1 MIHQSEI
8 TSRQFVTQLA
18 WIVLACAVLFS
29 AHALAD
35 EGRDQLFD
43 ALKNASTEEEARA
56 IEDQIWE
63 SWMADAP
70 DMHIRLKIETAMQ
83 RRHVYD
89 LEGAETILDEVVE
102 AAPDYSEGWNQRAF
116 IYFLQGNYEASL
128 ADIKKTLALE
138 PRHFGA
144 LSGKA
149 MIYMTQGRT
158 KLGQEILKEAVEIHP
173 FLKERGMLLPE
184 NRPAKSVDL

>member
-29 AHALAD
+29 AQALAED
-35 EGRDQLFD
+35 KRDQLFD

-128 ADIKKTLALE
+128 ADIEKTLALE

-149 MIYMTQGRT
+149 MIFITQGRT
-158 KLGQEILKEAVEIHP
+158 KLGQEVLKEAVEIHP